1 MKNLIIRALTGIIFV
16 VVLISAIYIHPIFF
30 LILFCI
36 ITGLTLWEFGGLVKH
51 YENANLQR
59 TVNVLGGVYLFI
71 ATFVYAN
78 GLTDGKI
85 FLPYL
90 LFIMLTMIAEL
101 YYKAPNPIN
110 NWAFTLFAQVYCAGS
125 FSILN
130 FIGAEPGTPGVM
142 SYTPL
147 FIMAIFIFVWLDDTG
162 AYLTEDIVKGL
173 DAGADDYLV
182 KPFSFQEL
190 EARIKALLRR
200 NKEVTSNLLTCD
212 NLILDCNTRRAK
224 RGNIDIDLTVKEYR
238 LLEYFMTH
246 QGVALSRIT
255 LLKDVWDKNFD
266 TNTNIVDVYVNYLR
280 VKIDRDFDK
289 KLIHTVVGLGYIMNT

>member
-16 VVLISAIYIHPIFF
+16 VVLISAICIHPIFF

-110 NWAFTLFAQVYCAGS
+110 NWAFTLFAQIYCAGS
-125 FSILN
+125 FSMLN

-162 AYLTEDIVKGL
+162 AYLVGSLIGKHKLFE
-173 DAGADDYLV
+173 
-182 KPFSFQEL
+182 
-190 EARIKALLRR
+190 RISPK
-200 NKEVTSNLLTCD
+200 KSWEGFFGG
-212 NLILDCNTRRAK
+212 LILSLASSQAFAWFAPEINRMNWLGLAATVVLF
-224 RGNIDIDLTVKEYR
+224 GTWGDLIE
-238 LLEYFMTH
+238 
-246 QGVALSRIT
+246 S
-255 LLKDVWDKNFD
+255 LLKRTLGVKDSGNVLPGHGGMLDRFD
-266 TNTNIVDVYVNYLR
+266 SVMLAVPAS
-280 VKIDRDFDK
+280 
-289 KLIHTVVGLGYIMNT
+289 YIYIELFIRN

>member
-162 AYLTEDIVKGL
+162 AYLVGSLIGKHKLFE
-173 DAGADDYLV
+173 
-182 KPFSFQEL
+182 
-190 EARIKALLRR
+190 RISPK
-200 NKEVTSNLLTCD
+200 KSWEGFFGG
-212 NLILDCNTRRAK
+212 LILSLASSQAFAWFAPEINRMNWLGLA
-224 RGNIDIDLTVKEYR
+224 
-238 LLEYFMTH
+238 
-246 QGVALSRIT
+246 A
-255 LLKDVWDKNFD
+255 
-266 TNTNIVDVYVNYLR
+266 
-280 VKIDRDFDK
+280 
-289 KLIHTVVGLGYIMNT
+289 TVVLFGTWGDLIESLPKRTLGVKDSGNVLPGHGGMLDRFDSVMLAVPASYIYIELFIRN